1 MSAKRYFLK
10 GIDYFQLL
18 IDHHNKKKGGLG
30 HEARLAVYL
39 DGNLDSQKFQLTL
52 DNNLHFRQ
60 LQTIRVSKAY
70 GLGYPSITFTNTK
83 GIIPVTWQEI
93 NGNEIPHS
101 ALNVE
106 VKVYENPPL
115 HIQVFYLSNNTTC
128 ILFTF
133 HHILFDFAGV
143 QSFISS
149 LCGIKNI
156 PLLPADSKPRPFS
169 KRFKAFFDAV
179 LFTFKEANA
188 KMTVEE
194 KLLPKQKP
202 LLTTYKEI
210 TFTEAEKQRIYENA
224 SKHGLSLNLGM
235 YLLAGVSKSVHDE
248 IFSKQKNHNFIWAP
262 VPVNVR
268 KKGVTDAILLNGLS
282 FLFYKLRPEVL
293 QDLEST
299 SKEIKS
305 QMMDQMRKDLP
316 AAFIDFADGYWYMPM
331 PFYAPMLYLP
341 SWGKLSSFSFSVLG
355 NTFQNLNEFIGL
367 KVIDIKNYPS
377 NSIAPGITFLFYEF
391 RGKLRLM
398 TSWVKGQYS
407 ENEQEEVLKSIVRN
421 LSLNSEV

>member
-1 MSAKRYFLK
+1 MSAKRNFLK

-30 HEARLAVYL
+30 HEARLAIYL
-39 DGNLDSQKFQLTL
+39 DGKLDKQHFQQAL
-52 DNNLHFRQ
+52 DNNSHFRE
-60 LQTIRVSKAY
+60 LQTIRVSKTF
-70 GLGYPSITFTNTK
+70 GLGYPSVTFTNK
-83 GIIPVTWQEI
+83 MGIIPVTYQEL
-93 NGNEIPHS
+93 NGTEIPES
-101 ALNVE
+101 ALNIQ
-106 VKVYENPPL
+106 VKVFENPPM
-115 HIQVFYLSNNTTC
+115 HIQVLYLSDNTTC
-128 ILFTF
+128 VLFTF

-156 PLLPADSKPRPFS
+156 PLLPAESKQRPFN

-179 LFTFKEANA
+179 FFTFKEANA

-194 KLLPKQKP
+194 KPLPRHKP
-202 LLTTYKEI
+202 LHVTYKEVI
-210 TFTEAEKQRIYENA
+210 FTAHEKQCIYENA
-224 SKHGLSLNLGM
+224 SKYGLSLNLGM

-248 IFSKQKNHNFIWAP
+248 IFSKQKHHKFIWAP

-268 KKGVTDAILLNGLS
+268 KKGTADAILLNGLS

-293 QDLEST
+293 HDLEST

-305 QMMDQMRKDLP
+305 QMIDQMRKDLP
-316 AAFIDFADGYWYMPM
+316 AAFIDFSDGYWYMPL

-355 NTFQNLNEFIGL
+355 NTFQDLSEFMGL
-367 KVIDIKNYPS
+367 KVTNITNYPS

-391 RGKLRLM
+391 RGELRMM
-398 TSWVKGQYS
+398 TSWVKNQYTS
-407 ENEQEEVLKSIVRN
+407 EEQDQVLRKV
-421 LSLNSEV
+421 SELLLK

>member
-39 DGNLDSQKFQLTL
+39 KGKLDKKKFQQTL
-52 DNNLHFRQ
+52 EANPHYLQ
-60 LQTIRVSKAY
+60 LQTIRVSKTF
-70 GLGYPSITFTNTK
+70 GFGYPSITFTNTK
-83 GIIPVTWQEI
+83 GKIPITFQEI
-93 NGNEIPHS
+93 PES
-101 ALNVE
+101 SLNIQ
-106 VKVYENPPL
+106 VKVYKNPPL
-115 HIQVFYLSNNTTC
+115 HIQVFYLSDNTTC

-143 QSFISS
+143 QSFIAS
-149 LCGIKNI
+149 LCGKENI
-156 PLLPADSKPRPFS
+156 PLLPIESKPRPFA
-169 KRFKAFFDAV
+169 KRFKSFFEAV
-179 LFTFKEANA
+179 FFTFKEANA
-188 KMTVEE
+188 KMTIED
-194 KLLPKQKP
+194 KPLPLQKP
-202 LLTTYKEI
+202 FLTTYKEI

-224 SKHGLSLNLGM
+224 SKHGLLLNLGM
-235 YLLAGVSKSVHDE
+235 YLLAGVSKGLHDE
-248 IFSKQKNHNFIWAP
+248 IFSKQKRHNFIWAP

-268 KKGVTDAILLNGLS
+268 KKGTADAILFNGLS

-293 QDLEST
+293 NDLET
-299 SKEIKS
+299 TTREIKS
-305 QMMDQMRKDLP
+305 QMLDQMRKELP

-355 NTFQNLNEFIGL
+355 NTFQNLSEFMGL
-367 KVIDIKNYPS
+367 KITNITNYPS

-391 RGKLRLM
+391 RGELRMM
-398 TSWVKGQYS
+398 TSWVKGQYTS
-407 ENEQEEVLKSIVRN
+407 EEQDQVLRKV
-421 LSLNSEV
+421 SELLLK

>member
-39 DGNLDSQKFQLTL
+39 DGKLDEHLFLQTL
-52 DNNLHFRQ
+52 EANAHYQQ
-60 LQTIRVSKAY
+60 LQTIRVSKAL
-70 GLGYPSITFTNTK
+70 GLGYPSITFTNSK
-83 GIIPVTWQEI
+83 RIIPVTFLQL
-93 NGNEIPHS
+93 NENSIPES

-115 HIQVFYLSNNTTC
+115 HVQVFYLKNNTTC

-143 QSFISS
+143 QSFIAS
-149 LCGIKNI
+149 LGGMGNI
-156 PLLPADSKPRPFS
+156 QLLPAKLNPRPFS
-169 KRFKAFFDAV
+169 KRFKAFFEAV
-179 LFTFKEANA
+179 FFTFKEANA

-194 KLLPKQKP
+194 RSLPKHTP
-202 LLTTYKEI
+202 LHTTYREI
-210 TFTEAEKQRIYENA
+210 FFTETEKKQIFVNA
-224 SKHGLSLNLGM
+224 TKHGLSLNNAM
-235 YLLAGVSKSVHDE
+235 FLLAGVSKGLHDE
-248 IFSKQKNHNFIWAP
+248 IFSKQKKHNFLWVP

-268 KKGVTDAILLNGLS
+268 KKGTTDAILFNGLS
-282 FLFYKLRPEVL
+282 FLFYKLRPEAL
-293 QDLEST
+293 KDIEST
-299 SKEIKS
+299 SKEIKT

-355 NTFQNLNEFIGL
+355 KTFQYLNEFMGL
-367 KVIDIKNYPS
+367 KVTNITNYPS

-391 RGKLRLM
+391 RGELRMM

-407 ENEQEEVLKSIVRN
+407 EEEQVRVLERVKSV
-421 LSLNSEV
+421 LSQIC